1 MEAALE
7 KACKDCGRVFPETRD
22 YFGQF
27 KNARGGRTVI
37 GFRNTCRECMR
48 DRSSAHARANPEQ
61 RRERMA
67 RRIERQDA
75 ETYSS
80 SDVEFIRKELGDTCR
95 YCSDPLKG
103 GGEVD
108 HLTAVARGGTSSRC
122 NLTLACMPC
131 NRAKLSKTLDE
142 FLEWRIE
149 RSLPVREYVPSYER
163 PDTATTSVQRR
174 NFN

>member
-1 MEAALE
+1 ME
-7 KACKDCGRVFPETRD
+7 KACKDCGRVFPETRV

-27 KNARGGRTVI
+27 KNVRGGRTVI
-37 GFRNTCRECMR
+37 GFRNSCRECMR
-48 DRSSAHARANPEQ
+48 DRSSAHAKANPEQ

-75 ETYSS
+75 ETYSF
-80 SDVEFIRKELGDTCR
+80 SDVTFIRGELGDTCR
-95 YCSDPLKG
+95 YCLVPLNG

-108 HLTAVARGGTSSRC
+108 HLTPVARGGTNSRC

-142 FLEWRIE
+142 FLEWRRE
-149 RSLPVREYVPSYER
+149 RSLPVRENAPSYER
-163 PDTATTSVQRR
+163 PDAAITSVQRR
-174 NFN
+174 TFN